1 MWKSLTCTLAATLLI
16 GPAMAQV
23 SASGG
28 PIRVEAERSEVLDR
42 EKQVILIDDVHI
54 LQGDARLSADMVTL
68 TYASADN
75 GSSNNIGAAFGDIES
90 MSARGNV
97 YYVTPDF
104 RATGDTGLYDVNT
117 DTITLSGDVALLR
130 GADIAKGSVL
140 TIELALGR
148 TTLDGGVSMVISS
161 AN

>member
-1 MWKSLTCTLAATLLI
+1 
-16 GPAMAQV
+16 
-23 SASGG
+23 
-28 PIRVEAERSEVLDR
+28 
-42 EKQVILIDDVHI
+42 
-54 LQGDARLSADMVTL
+54 
-68 TYASADN
+68 
-75 GSSNNIGAAFGDIES
+75 